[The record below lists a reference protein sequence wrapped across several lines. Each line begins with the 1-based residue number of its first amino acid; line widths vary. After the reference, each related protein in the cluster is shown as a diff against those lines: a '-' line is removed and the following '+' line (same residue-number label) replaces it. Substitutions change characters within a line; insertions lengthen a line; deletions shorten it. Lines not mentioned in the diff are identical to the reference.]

1 MIAILL
7 ADTYTR
13 EKTMAD
19 LNVGLAYVNV
29 FSEVEKFITKKTEE
43 KTAEANAL
51 ERALKSTMKLISLFS
66 NPSSK
71 KQMDFLEDE
80 KMRNHFNQLFIYN
93 PSLINDLHPDAK
105 FSEQQC
111 KDIAEA
117 LKKGN
122 TDGVPSALY
131 LFDTKEF
138 SRIVDILNNQKELI
152 PIKISQKTSEISHE
166 ADNMTDFSRMATKAL
181 EKEDRSKARMV
192 GNQRV

>member
-1 MIAILL
+1 
-7 ADTYTR
+7 
-13 EKTMAD
+13 MAD